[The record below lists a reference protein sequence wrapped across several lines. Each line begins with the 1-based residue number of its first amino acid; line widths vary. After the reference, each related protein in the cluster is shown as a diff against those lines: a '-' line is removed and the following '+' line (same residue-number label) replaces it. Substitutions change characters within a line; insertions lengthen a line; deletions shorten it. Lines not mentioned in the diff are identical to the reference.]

1 MNNDKTTHDRMRE
14 YAENYMEQIFYF
26 ALKKTGNYHE
36 AEELT
41 SDISMNI
48 LSALHSGT
56 IPRNFSAWIWQ
67 IARNRYCFWAQQ
79 KHRHSENQASSEALM
94 ENISNDDKDI
104 ADILVHEEELA
115 LLRRELA
122 FVSSDYRNIVA
133 MYYLENRKVSDI
145 AERLQLPGGTVVSK
159 LHRARNI
166 LREGMRMTRK
176 FGKRSY
182 DPEKFRFSVICNRK
196 GNAGEP
202 WCYMNSKLHQNIY
215 LEGYDDPKTAETF
228 ALELGVALPYM
239 EDELERLTRASLL
252 TKKDNRYETAFPI
265 ISKDAL
271 AQIHS
276 YYGVLMPKLVPLL
289 EENIDRFTD
298 QYRESGDSYYGEYQS
313 YEQAK
318 WTLLLMTYTDL
329 YTLCGNSP
337 KTPLG
342 NTPRPAHGI
351 WDVYAT
357 EQADFLPCQVGFT
370 HMADS
375 LYQYLIGYG
384 NLMRKTLLPTA
395 EEAIALCN
403 LVRGE
408 AYDKKLA
415 KKLIS
420 YGYVKRIGHA
430 DIPAVAVFRKNSNE
444 NFLAFCKKG
453 IFSKTFREH
462 ARRRKIL
469 HENIL
474 TLLSEMNQCV
484 YDILYRDLPK
494 NIRNNE
500 KFIQALLY
508 SYCNQG
514 GSFTLG
520 YILETALADGWLRYD
535 ENIPPSVGAYVK
547 I

>member
-1 MNNDKTTHDRMRE
+1 MNDNKTEHDRMHE

-36 AEELT
+36 AEELP
-41 SDISMNI
+41 SDISLNI
-48 LSALHSGT
+48 LSALHNGT
-56 IPRNFSAWIWQ
+56 IPRDFSAWVWQ
-67 IARNRYCFWAQQ
+67 IARNRYCFWAEQT
-79 KHRHSENQASSEALM
+79 HRRSENQVSSEDLM

-104 ADILVHEEELA
+104 FDILEQEEEIA

-122 FVSSDYRNIVA
+122 FIASDYRNIVA

-145 AERLQLPGGTVVSK
+145 AERLQLPEGTVVSK
-159 LHRARNI
+159 LYRARNI
-166 LREGMRMTRK
+166 LREGMKMTRV

-196 GNAGEP
+196 GDSGEP

-215 LEGYDDPKTAETF
+215 LEGYDDPKTAEAF

-265 ISKDAL
+265 ISKAAL
-271 AQIHS
+271 EQIHS
-276 YYGVLMPKLVPLL
+276 YYGVLMPKLIPLL

-318 WTLLLMTYTDL
+318 WTLLLMTYCDL
-329 YTLCGNSP
+329 YTVCKNSP
-337 KTPLG
+337 KLPLG
-342 NTPRPAHGI
+342 NTPRPAHGF

-357 EQADFLPCQVGFT
+357 EQADFLPCQVGFS
-370 HMADS
+370 HLADG

-384 NLMRKTLLPTA
+384 NLMSKTPLPTA
-395 EEAIALCN
+395 EEAVALCN
-403 LVRGE
+403 LARGE
-408 AYDKKLA
+408 VYDKKLI

-420 YGYVKRIGHA
+420 YGYVKRIGTV
-430 DIPAVAVFRKNSNE
+430 DIPTVAVYRKDRNG
-444 NFLAFCKKG
+444 NFLDFCKKKF
-453 IFSKTFREH
+453 FSKNFLEH
-462 ARRRKIL
+462 AHRRKIL
-469 HENIL
+469 NENIL
-474 TLLSEMNQCV
+474 ALLSEMNQRV
-484 YDILYRDLPK
+484 YDILYHDLPK
-494 NIRNNE
+494 NIRSDEN
-500 KFIQALLY
+500 FMQMLLY
-508 SYCNQG
+508 SYCNLG

-535 ENIPPSVGAYVK
+535 ENTPPSVGAYVK